1 VTVGE
6 ALAEARAVAGLTVD
20 EVSERT
26 KIREVVIRG
35 IERDEYDACG
45 GDLFVRGYVRVIADA
60 VGIDAQPLIHEY
72 DKSHKRDSA
81 PAADPGAQAGPASE
95 TGPAPAP
102 ESQAEAD
109 PVNAEPAPAPDPTP
123 APDPMPAPDPTPA
136 PEPTPE
142 PLPAQSATPVDEPA
156 PTVTDLPQAAT
167 PGEEP
172 PADHLAADAG
182 SQLGYEA
189 MPQPGYELV
198 PLRIQPGPRLHPSL
212 TRRTWRRWLR
222 DRRRSVAAA
231 VSVVVVLAV
240 AAIAGTLVDSS
251 AGSTGAGVGM
261 GAAASPNA
269 THQAPP
275 PRGAAAGADSVGA
288 SARKSAA
295 KAAPHAKRTA
305 PARRVPVRQLAVSF
319 AEAFGPDGPGDGDNP
334 DNAMNA
340 VRPGAAQPWNTQWYK
355 SARFGA
361 LKSGTGL
368 LLDMGSTVT
377 ITSVTVRLGPRPGA
391 ELELRVAQ
399 QPDPAAFRTS
409 GTVTAASATATLTP
423 AAPVQARYVLLWCT
437 RLPPSG
443 TGTYQLFVHRV
454 TVEGRP

>member
-35 IERDEYDACG
+35 IERDEYEACG

-72 DKSHKRDSA
+72 DQSHKRDAAPAVGTAPTDAASTVTQ
-81 PAADPGAQAGPASE
+81 PAADPEAEAGPASE

-102 ESQAEAD
+102 EIQAEAD
-109 PVNAEPAPAPDPTP
+109 PVNAEPAPARDSTPPSDSTP
-123 APDPMPAPDPTPA
+123 APDPA
-136 PEPTPE
+136 PEP
-142 PLPAQSATPVDEPA
+142 LSAQSAAPVDEPA
-156 PTVTDLPQAAT
+156 PTVVDLTQAAT
-167 PGEEP
+167 PGKEP
-172 PADHLAADAG
+172 PADHLAAA
-182 SQLGYEA
+182 A
-189 MPQPGYELV
+189 VPQPGYELV

-222 DRRRSVAAA
+222 DQRRSVAAA
-231 VSVVVVLAV
+231 VSAVVVLAG
-240 AAIAGTLVDSS
+240 AAIAGTLVASS
-251 AGSTGAGVGM
+251 AGSASSAGTR
-261 GAAASPNA
+261 AAASSGA

-275 PRGAAAGADSVGA
+275 PRAAAGADSVGA
-288 SARKSAA
+288 SARKPAA
-295 KAAPHAKRTA
+295 KAAPHAKRKATV
-305 PARRVPVRQLAVSF
+305 RRVPVRQLAVSF

-340 VRPGAAQPWNTQWYK
+340 VRPGGAQPWNTQWYQ

-368 LLDMGSTVT
+368 LLDMGRAVTVT
-377 ITSVTVRLGPRPGA
+377 RVAIDLGAGAGADLQLRAGNAVGDLRAVTSAADAGGDVVLHLSKPARARYLLVWFTLLPQAAGAQYQASVYHVTVA
-391 ELELRVAQ
+391 
-399 QPDPAAFRTS
+399 
-409 GTVTAASATATLTP
+409 
-423 AAPVQARYVLLWCT
+423 
-437 RLPPSG
+437 
-443 TGTYQLFVHRV
+443 
-454 TVEGRP
+454 GRP